1 MGAESLIDA
10 VGRTPVVRLR
20 VGADR
25 GVEVFA
31 KLELQNLFAMK
42 DRVAKRILTEARRTG
57 ALAPGAPVVE
67 SSSGTMALGVA
78 LVGTLLGHPV
88 HIVTDPRIDPVT
100 LAKLTALGCEV
111 HVVPAM
117 DENGWQG
124 ARLTRLRELLEGL
137 PGAFWP
143 QQYENPE
150 NPAAYRTLVDE
161 LVADLG
167 DVHTIVGAVGS
178 GGSLCGTSR
187 VLRESSP
194 GLHVIGVDCVGSV
207 LFGQPDVPQRLQ
219 SGLGNSL
226 HPPNLDHGV
235 IDEVHWLNDHE
246 AFAATRELARH
257 ERVFAGNTA
266 GSVYRVLT
274 HLAATLPP
282 GARAVG
288 IFPDRG
294 DRYTDTVYSDAYWIS
309 KRLAE
314 QPVATRPRRV
324 GRGIEARTWSFRGN
338 GAQEPLPTYAFV
350 ESNTTGT
357 GMLALSAAAE
367 AGYRPLLLTNDPSR
381 YQGLDGTGAEVHTC
395 DTEDLDGL
403 TALLARDAELA
414 AVGST
419 SELYQQTAA
428 RLAGALGLP
437 AQDPEAVALCRDKG
451 ALRRALTEAGLH
463 QPRFRVVTSP
473 DAARAAA
480 HEVGLPCVVKPVD
493 DSGSTLVR
501 RCDTADEAARHAAD
515 VLAVERNGRGQPTA
529 RRALV
534 ESLLTGPEYSVETFG
549 TDAGHVVLGVVEKS
563 VTGAPAFV
571 EHQHLLPGRPDAEP
585 ASELESVVLA
595 ALKVVGLRG
604 GAAHTEVKL
613 TEAGPAVVEVNPRLA
628 GGMIPE
634 LFRLVTG
641 ADLVAAQVAHD
652 AGGVPKLPGT
662 RVGAAGIQFLV
673 ADRTG
678 LLAGVHGVEEARVL
692 PGVERVVLTRE
703 PGRPVAP
710 PVDAYGRI
718 GYVIARGDSSAE
730 VADVLARACGLLR
743 VDVTAPEDAGSGRP
757 GPRVPADEPYGR
769 TRASGSPSA
778 TTTRRSPR

>member
-42 DRVAKRILTEARRTG
+42 DRVAKKILTEARRSG
-57 ALAPGAPVVE
+57 ALGPGAPVVE

-111 HVVPAM
+111 HVVRAM

-124 ARLTRLRELLEGL
+124 ARLTRLRELLDGL

-143 QQYENPE
+143 KQYENPE
-150 NPAAYRTLVDE
+150 NPAAYRTLADE
-161 LVADLG
+161 LTADLG
-167 DVHTIVGAVGS
+167 EVHTIVGAVGS

-187 VLRESSP
+187 VLRERTP
-194 GLHVIGVDCVGSV
+194 GLRVIGVDCVGSV
-207 LFGQPDVPQRLQ
+207 LFGQPDAPQRLQ

-226 HPPNLDHGV
+226 HPSNLDHSM

-257 ERVFAGNTA
+257 EKIFAGNTA
-266 GSVYRVLT
+266 GSVYRILT
-274 HLAATLPP
+274 HLAATLRP
-282 GARAVG
+282 GARLVG

-294 DRYTDTVYSDAYWIS
+294 DRYADTVYSDAYWIA
-309 KRLAE
+309 KRLTE
-314 QPVATRPRRV
+314 QPLAARPRRV
-324 GRGIEARTWSFRGN
+324 GRGIEVRTWSYRRD
-338 GAQEPLPTYAFV
+338 GAQEPLPGYAFV

-357 GMLALSAAAE
+357 GMLALRAAAD

-381 YQGLDGTGAEVHTC
+381 YRGLDDTGADVHIC
-395 DTEDLDGL
+395 DTADLDGL
-403 TALLARDAELA
+403 TASLARDMAVA

-451 ALRRALTEAGLH
+451 ALRRALAEAGLH
-463 QPRFRVVTSP
+463 QPRFRLVVSA

-501 RCDTADEAARHAAD
+501 RCDTAEEAVRHAAE
-515 VLAVERNGRGQPTA
+515 VLAVEHNGRGQPTA

-571 EHQHLLPGRPDAEP
+571 EHRHLLSGRPDAES

-595 ALKVVGLRG
+595 ALKVIGLRG

-634 LFRLVTG
+634 LFLLVTG
-641 ADLVAAQVAHD
+641 VDLVAAQVAHD
-652 AGGVPKLPGT
+652 AGGVPRLPDAFS
-662 RVGAAGIQFLV
+662 GAAGIQFLM

-678 LLAGVHGVEEARVL
+678 VLAAVHGTEDARAL

-703 PGRPVAP
+703 LGQPVAP
-710 PVDAYGRI
+710 PVDAYGRL
-718 GYVIARGDSSAE
+718 GYVIARGDSAAE
-730 VADVLARACGLLR
+730 VAEVLAQACGLLR
-743 VDVTAPEDAGSGRP
+743 IDVTAATDTGAGLP
-757 GPRVPADEPYGR
+757 GPRVPTPGPYGR
-769 TRASGSPSA
+769 MRVSGSPSA
-778 TTTRRSPR
+778 TTTWRSPR